1 MVCAARLVYLGSLSG
16 LAGGCW
22 CLWTARVICSCCW
35 VPWPFVHERFTKIDS
50 TSQDK
55 VEVGSSSPVHSF
67 SADGCFKL
75 IHGVKFGVVSREAV
89 EFKSG
94 EL

>member
-1 MVCAARLVYLGSLSG
+1 MLWCVQPVWSGLSG
-16 LAGGCW
+16 PAGVGVSGQLALSAPAAGSHG
-22 CLWTARVICSCCW
+22 
-35 VPWPFVHERFTKIDS
+35 RFTYPYCADS
-50 TSQDK
+50 TSQDE